1 MINFNL
7 KPMKISVNNCIVFIL
22 SLLFFGCAMAQKETP
37 QAVQDA
43 FEKKYPGENDPDWHK
58 DSNGN
63 FESHFKQDGESYR
76 ADFNPDGQW
85 IETER
90 SIKKDD
96 LPKAVKNTIDKNY
109 KELEITEIEEVYHH
123 KKGKFYDVEFKQKGK
138 NKDVEVDEKGRIIN

>member
-1 MINFNL
+1 
-7 KPMKISVNNCIVFIL
+7 MKISVQSCAIFLLYLVFI
-22 SLLFFGCAMAQKETP
+22 GCATAQKDTP

-63 FESHFKQDGESYR
+63 FESSFKQDGKSLR
-76 ADFNPDGQW
+76 ADFSPDGHW

-96 LPKAVKNTIDKNY
+96 LPKAVENTIDKNF
-109 KELEITEIEEVYHH
+109 EEWEIAEIEEVHH
-123 KKGKFYDVEFKQKGK
+123 YKKGKFYDIEFKQKGK
-138 NKDVEVDEKGRIIN
+138 NKDVEVDEKGKILN